1 MNAEEIEKCIDQFG
15 ADIYRFCRK
24 LCSDRADAED
34 LYQQTFL
41 KAMESRQTLDWEQNP
56 RAFFFSLTYHIWKS
70 DIRKQAR
77 RSAIA
82 PCSNFSDELQ
92 ATLHADENI
101 EEACLQRELHTE
113 VNRIIQALPDKI
125 RIPLTLYYLSECSIE
140 QIAQIIHKPPGTVK
154 SRLYKGR
161 NIIRKKLEEAG
172 YE

>member
-56 RAFFFSLTYHIWKS
+56 RAFFFSLTCYIWKS